1 MKAMEFT
8 KRFFNIEVP
17 TISNFQEGGLEFDLD
32 EVDDEEETPPISTI
46 DTSQLDFGSAPYVAM
61 TVESSESLFSQAEMN
76 TILANSSKENRVK
89 SRGESSSTTANFQ
102 PIKPNVSGKR
112 KNTAAASNAIDLA
125 ILSELQSSQAPEK
138 EDEVSLFLQSLV
150 PQLKR
155 LDPRTKA
162 QAKCQIQQLLF
173 EYEFGD

>member
-32 EVDDEEETPPISTI
+32 EVDDEEETPPISTF
-46 DTSQLDFGSAPYVAM
+46 DTSQLDFGSAPYIDISL
-61 TVESSESLFSQAEMN
+61 ESNESLFSQSEEN

-112 KNTAAASNAIDLA
+112 K
-125 ILSELQSSQAPEK
+125 K
-138 EDEVSLFLQSLV
+138 
-150 PQLKR
+150 
-155 LDPRTKA
+155 
-162 QAKCQIQQLLF
+162 QLLHQMQ
-173 EYEFGD
+173 